1 MAVTDAT
8 EPATPDFYR
17 YRPAPPASIDLDDR
31 FLVLSWPDG
40 STLRAFDLWLFENAM
55 DRAIDLATRESVADP
70 ADLPDGAI
78 IGRAELETGEALTVT
93 WRCDG
98 TTSTFNTGWLHHVA
112 AGQHRP
118 DALLPGPEPW
128 TAASLDQ
135 PPTRDGTDLRL
146 DDDVLQDWLDD
157 GVRFG
162 LARLRNV
169 GTDPDLVVRLGTR
182 IGPARPTNFGPA
194 WDVKADLAPD
204 STANTNLRLVP
215 HTTVPTRET
224 PPGFQVLH
232 CIANTATGGWST
244 MTDGLALVD
253 HLARDHPEHH
263 EALTTLRWIFFNRG
277 PEVDHRWS
285 GPIIDHGPGGAPL
298 TIRAFHPVR
307 GFPDM
312 ADEDLPRAYAALRC
326 FAALAADPRF
336 QLRYPF
342 APGDLIIFDNRRV
355 LRGRDRYETA
365 GTGGGQRHLRGIY
378 LDHDEVYS
386 YLRVINRR
394 RTKDQAHDNSDA

>member
-1 MAVTDAT
+1 MVIVDGT

-17 YRPAPPASIDLDDR
+17 YPAAPPASVHLEDR
-31 FLVLSWPDG
+31 FVVLAWPDG
-40 STLRAFDLWLFENAM
+40 ATLRAFDLWLFENTM

-70 ADLPDGAI
+70 ADLPDGPTVERAKLRPDGALAI
-78 IGRAELETGEALTVT
+78 T
-93 WRCDG
+93 WRGDG
-98 TTSTFNTGWLHHVA
+98 TTSTYNTGWLRHVA
-112 AGQHRP
+112 DGHHRP
-118 DALLPGPEPW
+118 HAPLPTPEPW
-128 TAASLDQ
+128 TTAELDQ
-135 PPTRDGTDLRL
+135 PPTGDGADLL
-146 DDDVLQDWLDD
+146 GDDRVLQGWVED

-169 GTDPDLVVRLGTR
+169 GTDPDLVVQLGAR

-215 HTTVPTRET
+215 HTDLPTRET

-277 PEVDHRWS
+277 PTVDHRWS

-355 LRGRDRYETA
+355 LHGRDRYETA